1 MDTVA
6 EHLVKYGEARLGK
19 LINLLLQNN
28 RIEDVK
34 RLLLIKKPERNFTK
48 NLELLINEEDG
59 SQGLSL

>member
-6 EHLVKYGEARLGK
+6 EHLVNMGEARLGK

-34 RLLLIKKPERNFTK
+34 KASFDKEARKKFYKEFG
-48 NLELLINEEDG
+48 IID
-59 SQGLSL
+59 